1 VQGALEQSNVQLA
14 DEMVSL
20 MMMQRAYAA
29 NAQLVQAGD
38 QLMAIA
44 NGLKR

>member
-1 VQGALEQSNVQLA
+1 
-14 DEMVSL
+14 VSML
-20 MMMQRAYAA
+20 VIQRAYAA